1 MTVPRA
7 AMRGTDQLLV
17 ADTEDR
23 LRFRRVQVLRAGRDE
38 VVIRS
43 GLEPGDRVI
52 VSSVE
57 AAVDGMEVRPVA
69 SDEVT
74 P

>member
-1 MTVPRA
+1 MIRA
-7 AMRGTDQLLV
+7 
-17 ADTEDR
+17 
-23 LRFRRVQVLRAGRDE
+23 RRAE

>member
-1 MTVPRA
+1 
-7 AMRGTDQLLV
+7 MRGASQLLV

-23 LRFRRVQVLRAGRDE
+23 LRFRRVEVIRAGRDE
-38 VVIRS
+38 VVLRS

-57 AAVDGMEVRPVA
+57 AAVDGMKVRPVA
-69 SDEVT
+69 GDQVA